1 MPVAAVPNPDIY
13 TLLGRL
19 PAVAALPAYQSRTTG
34 QYTHLTV
41 IGDSYADWGNAY
53 NGVTN
58 YNHSSLVGA
67 DGRYG
72 NGANIIDAMQYR
84 LGLATSA
91 VTNYAWGG
99 ATTGSVNNNN
109 PALMLPGMAQEM
121 QVLQASGQHFGIS
134 DLIEFTTA
142 SPGGG
147 NDAMSSVGGVGAIS
161 VAQGVINLTGYVQ
174 TFMNLGARNFVFT
187 DTSGLTQLETGL
199 VPFANAGAR
208 IFMFDQGTLVNNIKA
223 NPGLY
228 GFTMTTEY
236 CSQYGGPGNCNGG
249 AANSTALQTNAQILA
264 EDQSTTIYQHPTA
277 AFAGLM
283 AQYQTNL
290 VNAPSSIAAQSEIG
304 QMNASAFSASLFNRL
319 DAIREMGKSDAAS
332 SQPWTLFADG
342 DYQSG
347 SRADRLFSFG
357 YNYNIGG
364 GTLGVQYRVDPN
376 MLVGV
381 AVNVSVPHATLNQGL
396 GHFDVTSYQ
405 LAGFVSLNYT
415 NWFADAVIGY
425 GFNNYDIVRP
435 GVILGNETAN
445 ANGSN
450 EMLGVTGGYLFDV
463 APVKVGPIAGINYTN
478 AFVAGYTE
486 QGDYLLNQSVSG
498 QRSDLLTGR
507 IGVQV
512 RLAEPV
518 TAAKINPYVNLTA
531 EHEFLG
537 GNQTIVTVEQQA
549 SLIPITTPVTG
560 LGQVTYGKVAGGFSA
575 TLIDGVSAHLDGST
589 TFARKGGNDYGVM
602 GGLMYRF

>member
-1 MPVAAVPNPDIY
+1 MRGVTMKSDKTALSSLLKRTTAMSVIACAMGFLPEVAHAQTGPLPVAAVPNPDIY

-19 PAVAALPAYQSRTTG
+19 PALGALPAYQSQVTG

-58 YNHSSLVGA
+58 FNHSSLVGA

-109 PALMLPGMAQEM
+109 PAFLLPGEAQEM
-121 QVLQASGQHFGIS
+121 QVLQTSGQRFGIS

-161 VAQGVINLTGYVQ
+161 VAQGVVNMTGYVQ
-174 TFMNLGARNFVFT
+174 TFVNFGARNFVFT
-187 DTSGLTQLETGL
+187 STGNLVPLETAL

-208 IFMFDQGTLVNNIKA
+208 IFMFDQGTLTNNVHA

-228 GFTMTTEY
+228 GFTLTSEY

-290 VNAPSSIAAQSEIG
+290 VNGPSSIAAQSELG
-304 QMNASAFSASLFNRL
+304 QMNAAAFSASLFNRL
-319 DAIREMGKSDAAS
+319 DSYRGTAPSAAGS
-332 SQPWTLFADG
+332 AMPLSLFADG
-342 DYQSG
+342 NYQSG
-347 SRADRLFSFG
+347 KRADRLFSFG
-357 YNYNIGG
+357 YNYDVGG
-364 GTLGVQYRVDPN
+364 GTFGVQYQADPN
-376 MLVGV
+376 IIVGV
-381 AVNVSVPHATLNQGL
+381 AVN
-396 GHFDVTSYQ
+396 
-405 LAGFVSLNYT
+405 
-415 NWFADAVIGY
+415 
-425 GFNNYDIVRP
+425 
-435 GVILGNETAN
+435 
-445 ANGSN
+445 GSQP
-450 EMLGVTGGYLFDV
+450 E
-463 APVKVGPIAGINYTN
+463 
-478 AFVAGYTE
+478 
-486 QGDYLLNQSVSG
+486 
-498 QRSDLLTGR
+498 
-507 IGVQV
+507 
-512 RLAEPV
+512 
-518 TAAKINPYVNLTA
+518 
-531 EHEFLG
+531 
-537 GNQTIVTVEQQA
+537 
-549 SLIPITTPVTG
+549 
-560 LGQVTYGKVAGGFSA
+560 A
-575 TLIDGVSAHLDGST
+575 TLIRGRGTST
-589 TFARKGGNDYGVM
+589 
-602 GGLMYRF
+602 